1 VVIPYRFRIKRDTAA
16 NFAAAN
22 TLLLEGEFGLE
33 LDTGKLKIG
42 DGVTAWNSLGYYDTS
57 DVPEGSNLYFTA
69 QRVRDTL
76 LTGLSTATNA
86 VIAATDSVLVALGKL
101 QAQISA
107 VIADYVPKART
118 ISTTA
123 PLTGGGDLSA
133 DRTLAITAA
142 TTLAAGSMSAADK
155 SKLDGVQA
163 GATANSTDAQLRDR
177 ATHTGTQ
184 TAATVSD
191 FTAAAKAAAVADT
204 ITDGVTDVA
213 PSQNAVFDAL
223 AAKST
228 HADLFSDFV
237 VSGLLSPTSANLSTT
252 LAAGVAYVTGL
263 RVVKAAETFTYAASS
278 NTYEDMDVAGVIT
291 RSVVS
296 NSNLISNGTFD
307 VDTVGWTPQ
316 NSATLTWQS
325 PGIMRVTSDANAFG
339 GGVQGF
345 ATVVGQTYRIRGDL
359 TGTNSSAWLIKS
371 DSATDF
377 GVNRV
382 DIITSASAP
391 TAGDGVFTATATTT
405 YVWLL
410 SAATAGSWSEWDN
423 ILVQRGA
430 PAVTANTLRLQE
442 VVTNASA
449 VTGVTRLAAVSTT
462 RDISFL
468 GKVGIGGPAAT
479 ARLSLSEKL
488 RMFETRPPSAPS
500 TTDAGYLFGTTIPS
514 GLVTEVSGAVLSYCI
529 NVPQIGPRDTARV
542 GGIFRLDTR
551 AGANKFVVF
560 GYPLGTSTP
569 IEHIS
574 VSLENGE
581 THLAQNGGNV
591 GIGYPA
597 GSSIIHRL
605 QVDGNIFAT
614 SHIRPGNYTVATV
627 PSASVAGAGAMI
639 YVSDEV
645 GGGVPAFSDGTNW
658 RRVTDRAVVS

>member
-223 AAKST
+223 ALKTTNSAAAITGGTINGASVGATTPASGAFTALSST
-228 HADLFSDFV
+228 QNASIAGMPVGLGPGLDASNIAIGVGALSSRTTATVQVAIGSNALRDNQTQDANLAVGSGALALLTSGTANVAIGSGAGRDGTSHAASVLIGGNAGIFSNTVNAVAIGDNSLRYGGGTQPV
-237 VSGLLSPTSANLSTT
+237 AIGSGALANLS
-252 LAAGVAYVTGL
+252 
-263 RVVKAAETFTYAASS
+263 S
-278 NTYEDMDVAGVIT
+278 
-291 RSVVS
+291 
-296 NSNLISNGTFD
+296 
-307 VDTVGWTPQ
+307 
-316 NSATLTWQS
+316 
-325 PGIMRVTSDANAFG
+325 
-339 GGVQGF
+339 
-345 ATVVGQTYRIRGDL
+345 GQ
-359 TGTNSSAWLIKS
+359 
-371 DSATDF
+371 
-377 GVNRV
+377 
-382 DIITSASAP
+382 
-391 TAGDGVFTATATTT
+391 
-405 YVWLL
+405 
-410 SAATAGSWSEWDN
+410 
-423 ILVQRGA
+423 
-430 PAVTANTLRLQE
+430 
-442 VVTNASA
+442 
-449 VTGVTRLAAVSTT
+449 
-462 RDISFL
+462 
-468 GKVGIGGPAAT
+468 
-479 ARLSLSEKL
+479 
-488 RMFETRPPSAPS
+488 
-500 TTDAGYLFGTTIPS
+500 
-514 GLVTEVSGAVLSYCI
+514 
-529 NVPQIGPRDTARV
+529 
-542 GGIFRLDTR
+542 
-551 AGANKFVVF
+551 
-560 GYPLGTSTP
+560 
-569 IEHIS
+569 
-574 VSLENGE
+574 
-581 THLAQNGGNV
+581 GNV
-591 GIGYPA
+591 GIGFQALTAQTGGTGNVCVGFRA
-597 GSSIIHRL
+597 GYTATAANAITTGSHNTYVGHDSGPGTSTQLSYSSAFGAQALATTSNTVVLGRTADTTVIGATGTDGSDAKL
-605 QVDGNIFAT
+605 QVTGAIKAT
-614 SHIRPGNYTVATV
+614 TTIRPGSYTVATV
-627 PSASVAGAGAMI
+627 PSASAAGAGAMI
-639 YVSDEV
+639 YVSNEA
-645 GGGVPAFSDGTNW
+645 GGAVPAFSDGTNW
-658 RRVTDRAVVS
+658 RRVTDRAIIS